1 MAAVITSVACSEAVT
16 MNRESDHGGVVTY
29 IYKVD
34 RGGPVGSKY
43 RREAMDLIKSKCPAG
58 SRIIREGEARGYSSA
73 GMGIV
78 EGTEDEM
85 RGTRWGIQFEC
96 KDVDSAL
103 TEGAR
108 HTSGQPK

>member
-16 MNRESDHGGVVTY
+16 MNRESDQGGLVTY

-34 RGGPVGSKY
+34 RGGPVGSIY
-43 RREAMDLIKSKCPAG
+43 RREAMDLIKRKCPAG
-58 SRIIREGEARGYSSA
+58 SRIIREGQARGYSSA

-78 EGTEDEM
+78 EGTEDEI

-96 KDVDSAL
+96 KDGDSAV
-103 TEGAR
+103 TEGAH
-108 HTSGQPK
+108 HTSEQPK